1 MIYIVRI
8 NNKEYEVEV
17 ERGRANIIKAT
28 EITQSVDAPSAP
40 QPTAS
45 ATERA
50 AVTAPAT
57 NAKVVAAPMPG
68 TILDIKATPGKKV
81 NKGEV
86 LLILEAM
93 KMENE
98 IVAPEDGMVAQVFVT
113 KGATVTTGDSL
124 ISIQ

>member
-1 MIYIVRI
+1 M
-8 NNKEYEVEV
+8 
-17 ERGRANIIKAT
+17 T
-28 EITQSVDAPSAP
+28 DTQSVDAPSAP